1 MPIKKAPG
9 TAVDPRNGARHEL
22 RAVTGERPE
31 LSESERESLTV
42 AALSAFDAVIDSPI
56 ANALTKAD
64 HVILVRWVKALSNYE
79 EAMETAL
86 SDPMS
91 TGSMGQD
98 IVSPWFKV
106 ADGFMAVIE
115 KCERQLGIGPKN
127 RADLGITLL
136 AAGRVPTAPQP
147 RQSAPIND
155 EPDPRKVVDA

>member
-22 RAVTGERPE
+22 QAVTGERPE
-31 LSESERESLTV
+31 LSESDRESLTV
-42 AALSAFDAVIDSPI
+42 ASLSAFDAVCDSPI

-64 HVILVRWVKALSNYE
+64 HVILVRWVKALSRYE
-79 EAMETAL
+79 EAMNAAEEM
-86 SDPMS
+86 PMS

-98 IVSPWFKV
+98 ILSPWFKV
-106 ADGFMAVIE
+106 ADQAMAVVE

-136 AAGRVPTAPQP
+136 AAGRVPTTPQ
-147 RQSAPIND
+147 RASSAPRD
-155 EPDPRKVVDA
+155 EPDPRRVVDA